1 MKNAKKGQGMVEY
14 LGAVLVAA
22 AIVVGLIALA
32 PGTLST
38 LFNSVFSSVT
48 TDLGVQSQLIQFSL
62 RIQSMDGLSS
72 LDPSISVSQS
82 GRYDR
87 FSSDVKTAI

>member
-38 LFNSVFSSVT
+38 LFNGVFDSVT
-48 TDLGVQSQLIQFSL
+48 TDLGV
-62 RIQSMDGLSS
+62 
-72 LDPSISVSQS
+72 
-82 GRYDR
+82 
-87 FSSDVKTAI
+87 

>member
-32 PGTLST
+32 PGTLGT
-38 LFNSVFSSVT
+38 LFNSIFSSVS
-48 TDLGVQSQLIQFSL
+48 GSL
-62 RIQSMDGLSS
+62 
-72 LDPSISVSQS
+72 V
-82 GRYDR
+82 
-87 FSSDVKTAI
+87 

>member
-32 PGTLST
+32 PGTLTT
-38 LFNSVFSSVT
+38 LFNNVFSSVT
-48 TDLGVQSQLIQFSL
+48 NDLGV
-62 RIQSMDGLSS
+62 
-72 LDPSISVSQS
+72 
-82 GRYDR
+82 
-87 FSSDVKTAI
+87 